1 MASRSRFHTRAALP
15 RPCSA
20 AQQTARLGVLA
31 GLRASRVAMAA
42 ELPPTAQ
49 GLQRPPPVNRSSKW
63 SLFGS
68 SLVILAF
75 SLRLLGDK
83 WEHQARPSS
92 GPQRASAHAWHGT
105 AVARC

>member
-1 MASRSRFHTRAALP
+1 M
-15 RPCSA
+15 
-20 AQQTARLGVLA
+20 LA
-31 GLRASRVAMAA
+31 GLRAWRVAMA
-42 ELPPTAQ
+42 ELPPTPL

-83 WEHQARPSS
+83 WEHQARLPS
-92 GPQRASAHAWHGT
+92 GPQRTRRMALL
-105 AVARC
+105 